1 MLLHRP
7 KLGFDTSSARLLTWA
22 MRSFLLKNLIDIY
35 LFIQQSRKKAITV
48 LCALCLY
55 SNFAKAQIDESKSS
69 HLENM
74 SFSDYHIKPFLKKA
88 LDDHSIATLFS
99 ATAAVTYANYFDT
112 ETQKN
117 WMHHQQMSKD
127 LANVGDITGSGLVGL
142 GIFALQYKFDENETH
157 WMSHGRA
164 LVWATL
170 ASSSLKLTF
179 GRQRPSNNPNYHS
192 FPSGHTTTAFT
203 TATALTY
210 AYGWKAAFVAYPIA
224 AFVGLSRL
232 SDNVHWGSDV
242 IGGAFI
248 GYWAARASYYSKEDA
263 HNLSKSKSITH
274 FQWIPAANSEF
285 LGAHFSWQF

>member
-1 MLLHRP
+1 MYSILPNTFNSIFLFF
-7 KLGFDTSSARLLTWA
+7 KSLFTATALTSVLTL
-22 MRSFLLKNLIDIY
+22 SFY
-35 LFIQQSRKKAITV
+35 AE
-48 LCALCLY
+48 
-55 SNFAKAQIDESKSS
+55 FAKAETDKAGLQNSDP
-69 HLENM
+69 L
-74 SFSDYHIKPFLKKA
+74 SFSEYHITPFLKKA
-88 LDDHSIATLFS
+88 FDDHSIATLFS

-117 WMHHQQMSKD
+117 WMLHQQMSKD
-127 LANVGDITGSGLVGL
+127 LAKIGDITGSGLVGL

-164 LVWATL
+164 LVWGTI
-170 ASSSLKLTF
+170 ASSTLKVAF

-210 AYGWKAAFVAYPIA
+210 AYGWKAAIIAYPLA
-224 AFVGLSRL
+224 TFVGLSRL

-242 IGGAFI
+242 VGGAFL

-263 HNLSKSKSITH
+263 TQLGKAQTK
-274 FQWIPAANSEF
+274 FQWMPIANGEM
-285 LGAHFSWQF
+285 LAAHFNWQF